1 MSTENTGSATPPKSK
16 KTRYIVL
23 AVLTLILILFAT
35 IFFKL
40 GGGGAMANAVAGC
53 QSDGMRSGNVI
64 KFSRKGGI
72 FFKTYEGEL
81 IQKNFSTAEDKWLFS
96 VEDPAVAEE
105 VNKAMLS
112 GKKVVLHYCQTY
124 YKVAW
129 KGQTDYF
136 ITKVEYTGE

>member
-1 MSTENTGSATPPKSK
+1 MPSLIPPK
-16 KTRYIVL
+16 VNG
-23 AVLTLILILFAT
+23 V
-35 IFFKL
+35 
-40 GGGGAMANAVAGC
+40 V
-53 QSDGMRSGNVI
+53 
-64 KFSRKGGI
+64 
-72 FFKTYEGEL
+72 

-96 VEDPAVAEE
+96 VEDPAVADE

>member
-1 MSTENTGSATPPKSK
+1 MSTENTGSTATPKSNK
-16 KTRYIVL
+16 GKYIFLGVF
-23 AVLTLILILFAT
+23 ALILILMLT
-35 IFFKL
+35 IFVKL
-40 GGGGAMANAVAGC
+40 GGGGAMINAVAGC

-64 KFSRKGGI
+64 KFSHKGGLFI
-72 FFKTYEGEL
+72 KTYEGEL
-81 IQKNFSTAEDKWLFS
+81 VQKNFSPAQDQWLFS

-112 GKKVVLHYCQTY
+112 GKKVVLHYCQKY

-136 ITKVEYTGE
+136 ITKVEYVNE